1 MFLEIVLFMVMTI
14 LIREGGATDLSKNV
28 LREMNGRYITC
39 EFPATLPNP
48 WQEDLKMN
56 VA

>member
-1 MFLEIVLFMVMTI
+1 MVMTI